1 MGHPVFR
8 KKKIKFYRDFYFF
21 SFVFRIAYNNMYPAF
36 RCIDGKVDKSS
47 YEGYYLFTFIG
58 LVYRKLAEVPG
69 DARGIFSKFEKYRFI

>member
-1 MGHPVFR
+1 LKWLLKTSLILLFR
-8 KKKIKFYRDFYFF
+8 IC
-21 SFVFRIAYNNMYPAF
+21 FVFRIAYNNMYPAF

-69 DARGIFSKFEKYRFI
+69 DACGNFSKSNFEKYRFI

>member
-1 MGHPVFR
+1 
-8 KKKIKFYRDFYFF
+8 
-21 SFVFRIAYNNMYPAF
+21 MYPAF

>member
-1 MGHPVFR
+1 
-8 KKKIKFYRDFYFF
+8 
-21 SFVFRIAYNNMYPAF
+21 MYPAF

-69 DARGIFSKFEKYRFI
+69 DACGNFSKSNFEKYRFI